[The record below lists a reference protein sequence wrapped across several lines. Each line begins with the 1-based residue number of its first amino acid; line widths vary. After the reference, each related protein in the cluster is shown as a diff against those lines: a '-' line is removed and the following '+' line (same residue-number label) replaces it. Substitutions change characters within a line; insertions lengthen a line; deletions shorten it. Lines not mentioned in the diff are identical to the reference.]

1 MTQDSDRLVTT
12 QSESLNGKGLQD
24 GTMVGQT
31 NVLQPRLLSYEAA
44 SRYLS
49 LSYWSVRTM
58 VTGGQIPHI
67 RSGKRILIDRE
78 DLDIWIDQH
87 KDIGV

>member
-1 MTQDSDRLVTT
+1 MSQDGDSAVTRGI
-12 QSESLNGKGLQD
+12 QSLDLKGLQD
-24 GTMVGQT
+24 STSDSSAG
-31 NVLQPRLLSYEAA
+31 VLQPRLLSYEAA

-78 DLDIWIDQH
+78 DLDDWIE
-87 KDIGV
+87 KSKEIGV

>member
-1 MTQDSDRLVTT
+1 MPSNGYKKVTE
-12 QSESLNGKGLQD
+12 QLESLGIKGLKD
-24 GTMVGQT
+24 GTPDSTAG
-31 NVLQPRLLSYEAA
+31 VLQPRLLSYEAA
-44 SRYLS
+44 SAYLS

-67 RSGKRILIDRE
+67 RSGKRILIDVQ

-87 KDIGV
+87 KEVGV